1 MPAWRHEFCSS
12 RRRSV
17 CKFPIHDGRS
27 RRSPSLAEHL
37 QQHQTTAALKALRR
51 ITIPPR
57 FRAVSYVLITRI
69 DYKATVSELDALQV
83 TLARSDLEVAWQG
96 NEKEV
101 AMSRLHKLRAAAA
114 AAEQNGMAMR
124 RCVSPFISSRR
135 PL

>member
-1 MPAWRHEFCSS
+1 MSFAPPVVGAFVNFQSMMAEADVL
-12 RRRSV
+12 RRLRNI
-17 CKFPIHDGRS
+17 CNNTRPR
-27 RRSPSLAEHL
+27 
-37 QQHQTTAALKALRR
+37 AALKALRR

-101 AMSRLHKLRAAAA
+101 VMSRLHKLRAAAA